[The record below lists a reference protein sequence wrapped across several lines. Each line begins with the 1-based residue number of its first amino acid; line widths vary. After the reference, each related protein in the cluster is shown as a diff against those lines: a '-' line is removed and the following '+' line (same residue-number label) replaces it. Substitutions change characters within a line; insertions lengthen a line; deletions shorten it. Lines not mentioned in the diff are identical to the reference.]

1 MDANV
6 EDSIPTPLFAA
17 IIPKLIVVLEHT
29 QRLGGVVTPQ
39 AKQTLL
45 QTTNDF
51 KSALAQAKDYASA
64 LPGGE
69 LNFRE
74 QDELIAMLEKLR
86 DHRRQELVLFAQRVA
101 SISDTS
107 AQASDIRM
115 EIDSTAST
123 PFGS

>member
-1 MDANV
+1 
-6 EDSIPTPLFAA
+6 IPAPLFAA
-17 IIPKLIVVLEHT
+17 IIPKLISVLEHT
-29 QRLGGVVTPQ
+29 QRLGGAVTPQ

-45 QTTNDF
+45 QATNDF

-69 LNFRE
+69 LNFRD

-101 SISDTS
+101 SIPNTS
-107 AQASDIRM
+107 AQVSEM

-123 PFGS
+123 PFA